1 MKRADFQFVLDAEIQ
16 RIRDVLEKKGV
27 EYADEDQLF
36 NFRRAAALKGCSLS
50 QALAG
55 MMVKH
60 TVSIYDMVERGE
72 QFPLEIWGEKITD
85 HLNYLILL
93 KAVLIEDEANAKE
106 RKLA

>member
-1 MKRADFQFVLDAEIQ
+1 
-16 RIRDVLEKKGV
+16 
-27 EYADEDQLF
+27 
-36 NFRRAAALKGCSLS
+36 
-50 QALAG
+50 